1 MRTHT
6 DGADVGHVISETTLP
21 ISLENV
27 HSDYVDSDS
36 RIDFRYSNGNRIHL
50 LFPSEGGVTMY
61 WTTTARTPVTPSAF
75 RKAFPDVIQ
84 TIPVLGP
91 IEQHELI
98 VTDDTVRR
106 AAGTSRASRHFR
118 NYWRKNPEGFEAFR
132 LLVEHTWLGMS
143 IGQPERASF
152 MEDRLTMFVS
162 ENRIDRELYWS
173 GLGFQI
179 WCQLLTHI
187 SRCSNSDLL
196 VVDEPEVYLHPEV
209 QRQLLGILRAV
220 NPDILLATHSVEIL
234 GEADPA
240 EILLVDK
247 SQRSARR
254 LRDIEGVQHALD
266 SIGSIQNITL
276 TELARNRRLLFVEGL
291 DDYKIIRRFAK
302 ILGLPELAAG
312 SGITALESGGFES
325 WSKVQALAW
334 GFRKT
339 LGSELQIAA
348 VYDRDYR
355 CDEESAQLQG
365 ELQSEIKVAH
375 FHRRKEIENYLL
387 SPTVLARAA
396 RKAFDER
403 AKRSGPEAPMTVRP
417 DILTILERITSEFK
431 SRCSGQYVSKYCA
444 YFKNS
449 GKDPATLTTESLDAF
464 ESKWSKLDSRL
475 EIVAGKDV
483 LSAVRSRLQQDW
495 NITLTDVRILDC
507 YKSEEVPQDL
517 VALIQR
523 LDEFRMRR
531 ET

>member
-1 MRTHT
+1 M
-6 DGADVGHVISETTLP
+6 
-21 ISLENV
+21 
-27 HSDYVDSDS
+27 
-36 RIDFRYSNGNRIHL
+36 NR
-50 LFPSEGGVTMY
+50 
-61 WTTTARTPVTPSAF
+61 
-75 RKAFPDVIQ
+75 RKSP
-84 TIPVLGP
+84 LR
-91 IEQHELI
+91 
-98 VTDDTVRR
+98 RR
-106 AAGTSRASRHFR
+106 AA
-118 NYWRKNPEGFEAFR
+118 P
-132 LLVEHTWLGMS
+132 
-143 IGQPERASF
+143 
-152 MEDRLTMFVS
+152 
-162 ENRIDRELYWS
+162 
-173 GLGFQI
+173 
-179 WCQLLTHI
+179 
-187 SRCSNSDLL
+187 
-196 VVDEPEVYLHPEV
+196 YLHPEV

-444 YFKNS
+444 YFKS
-449 GKDPATLTTESLDAF
+449 IHLAG
-464 ESKWSKLDSRL
+464 SR
-475 EIVAGKDV
+475 
-483 LSAVRSRLQQDW
+483 
-495 NITLTDVRILDC
+495 C
-507 YKSEEVPQDL
+507 
-517 VALIQR
+517 
-523 LDEFRMRR
+523 
-531 ET
+531 